1 MTSPADAFCLA
12 LDVPDVDSAE
22 TWVQRTCARIGT
34 FKVGL
39 QLFCAEGPEVVGRL
53 RAAGASRIFL
63 DLKLHDIP
71 NTVASSVRALSRLGV
86 ELLTIHTAGGLEM
99 MRAAAAEAGQTRLL
113 GVTVLT
119 SLDAA
124 ALAEMGDMAE
134 PAEQVD
140 RRAAAA
146 VRAGLTGL
154 VCSAAEVARVRGIV
168 GPETILVTPGI
179 RLADAA
185 GDDQKRVA
193 TPARARRDG
202 ATLLVIGRPVLAA
215 TDWEAALTRLE
226 TDWRGGDD
234 GHGAD

>member
-1 MTSPADAFCLA
+1 M
-12 LDVPDVDSAE
+12 
-22 TWVQRTCARIGT
+22 
-34 FKVGL
+34 
-39 QLFCAEGPEVVGRL
+39 
-53 RAAGASRIFL
+53 
-63 DLKLHDIP
+63 
-71 NTVASSVRALSRLGV
+71 
-86 ELLTIHTAGGLEM
+86 
-99 MRAAAAEAGQTRLL
+99 
-113 GVTVLT
+113 TVLT

-124 ALAEMGDMAE
+124 ALSEIGDAAE
-134 PAEQVD
+134 PAHLVD

-154 VCSAAEVARVRGIV
+154 VCSAAEVARVRALV
-168 GPETILVTPGI
+168 GPDAALVTPGI

-202 ATLLVIGRPVLAA
+202 ATLLVVGRPVLAA

-226 TDWRGGDD
+226 DDWRGGDD

>member
-12 LDVPDVDSAE
+12 LDVPDVASAE
-22 TWVQRTCARIGT
+22 AWVRRAHQRIGT

-39 QLFCAEGPEVVGRL
+39 QLFCAEGPDVVRRL
-53 RAAGASRIFL
+53 RAAGARCIFL

-71 NTVASSVRALSRLGV
+71 NTVGSTVRALSHLGV
-86 ELLTIHTAGGLEM
+86 DLLTIHTAGGTEM
-99 MRAAAAEAGQTRLL
+99 MRAALAESGPTRLL

-124 ALAEMGDMAE
+124 ALAEIGDASN
-134 PAEQVD
+134 PALQVD

-146 VRAGLTGL
+146 VQTGLTGL
-154 VCSAAEVARVRGIV
+154 VCSAAEVARVRALV
-168 GPETILVTPGI
+168 GPDVALVTPGI

-193 TPARARRDG
+193 TPGRARREG
-202 ATLLVIGRPVLAA
+202 ATLLVVGRPVLAA
-215 TDWEAALTRLE
+215 TDWAAALTRLE
-226 TDWRGGDD
+226 DDWRGGDD